1 MTPILTTQSLT
12 KDYDSGP
19 ALAQVNLSLEEGD
32 IYGLI
37 GQNGAGK
44 TTLLKLITRLIHPT
58 SGTVSLFGSS
68 SDREW
73 SQA

>member
-32 IYGLI
+32 IYG
-37 GQNGAGK
+37 
-44 TTLLKLITRLIHPT
+44 
-58 SGTVSLFGSS
+58 
-68 SDREW
+68 
-73 SQA
+73 